1 MVNFKLFFPSYE
13 HEDSLPYRF
22 QRLKAAKSQH
32 LKSLSTNWQ
41 LYLSGIPRRQVY
53 KPQKREV
60 VYGKSLSSCQTL

>member
-13 HEDSLPYRF
+13 QEDSLPYRF
-22 QRLKAAKSQH
+22 QTLKAARSQQ

-41 LYLSGIPRRQVY
+41 LYLSGIPRRQAY
-53 KPQKREV
+53 KPEKRE